1 MEHYQANSFGFC
13 SALGDTQSAM
23 VVARHSQGPSSP
35 KDFDG
40 LNVFKAGSCNKPQIF
55 ACQNAFDTMLT
66 FPGVLARAQS
76 NRAFEQMPSVVDI
89 PLDFRQS
96 SKGLL
101 Y

>member
-1 MEHYQANSFGFC
+1 
-13 SALGDTQSAM
+13 
-23 VVARHSQGPSSP
+23 
-35 KDFDG
+35 
-40 LNVFKAGSCNKPQIF
+40 
-55 ACQNAFDTMLT
+55 MLT